1 MPFKVTVSQ
10 RAQVEIEDAITFYAE
25 RSSEAPT
32 AFILAL
38 EQAFQILAI
47 SPYFSL
53 KYKQIRSIPLH
64 NFPFALFFTINQIS
78 STVEI
83 RACFHH
89 KRNPQRRPRK

>member
-47 SPYFSL
+47 SPYFAL
-53 KYKQIRSIPLH
+53 KYK
-64 NFPFALFFTINQIS
+64 
-78 STVEI
+78 
-83 RACFHH
+83 
-89 KRNPQRRPRK
+89 